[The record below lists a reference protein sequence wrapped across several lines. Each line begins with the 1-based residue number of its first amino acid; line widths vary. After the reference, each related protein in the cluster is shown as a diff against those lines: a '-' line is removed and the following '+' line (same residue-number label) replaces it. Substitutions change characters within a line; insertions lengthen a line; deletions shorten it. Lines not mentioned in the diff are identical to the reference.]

1 MADIEVRL
9 RRLLKVNAAV
19 VGHLHVRSVLTRLT
33 ASALEL
39 TGAAHASAR
48 VEGDAGPPIEARN
61 SPETSHDPGGDS
73 VDVPLS
79 VRGESFGHLTVT
91 GPPSGHWS
99 DDDIELLH
107 ALAATAGIALDKAR
121 TYEATRQRERWAQAK
136 ADVRAAASPDDAIGV
151 LLAALPDLARAELV
165 ARAHADADR
174 SLVFEPPRPAAE
186 QRLPPDHPL
195 TTAVRSGDVVHVPRN
210 VLTRIAGS
218 GDALVLPFGEPG
230 TAVVVVRAEGAAP
243 LDDGDVERL
252 RELVDEASAASSPD
266 AADPGLYAELSPRE
280 RDVLLLIADGMS
292 NRQIAERLFLSE
304 KTVKNNVTALLRKMG
319 MERRTQ
325 AAVYAAQLRDTQERP

>member
-39 TGAAHASAR
+39 TGAASASAR
-48 VEGDAGPPIEARN
+48 VQGDPGPPIEAR
-61 SPETSHDPGGDS
+61 SSHPTSSDPAGET

-79 VRGESFGHLTVT
+79 VRGEVFAHLAVT
-91 GPPSGHWS
+91 GPPAGHWS

-136 ADVRAAASPDDAIGV
+136 ADVRAAASPDDAIGI
-151 LLAALPDLARAELV
+151 LLGALPDLARAEFAV
-165 ARAHADADR
+165 RARVDVDR
-174 SLVFEPPRPAAE
+174 SLVFDAPSTVPL
-186 QRLPPDHPL
+186 QRLPADHPL
-195 TTAVRSGDVVHVPRN
+195 TTAVRAGDVTVVPRN
-210 VLTRIAGS
+210 VLTRVPGS
-218 GDALVLPFGEPG
+218 GEALVLPSGEPG
-230 TAVVVVRAEGAAP
+230 TAVVVVRPEDAAS
-243 LDDGDVERL
+243 LDADDIERL
-252 RELVDEASAASSPD
+252 SELVDEAAGASTPD
-266 AADPGLYAELSPRE
+266 AADPGLFEELTPRE

-325 AAVYAAQLRDTQERP
+325 AAVYGAQLRDTQERP

>member
-39 TGAAHASAR
+39 TGAAYASAR
-48 VEGDAGPPIEARN
+48 VEGDPGPPIEARGTHATA
-61 SPETSHDPGGDS
+61 PDPTGEA
-73 VDVPLS
+73 VEVPLS
-79 VRGESFGHLTVT
+79 VRGESFAHLTVA

-99 DDDIELLH
+99 GDDIELLH

-151 LLAALPDLARAELV
+151 LLTALPDLARAELAV
-165 ARAHADADR
+165 RAHIAADR
-174 SLVFEPPRPAAE
+174 TLHVDSPSTVSIP
-186 QRLPPDHPL
+186 QLPPDHPL
-195 TTAVRSGDVVHVPRN
+195 TTAVGAGDVVLVPRN
-210 VLTRIAGS
+210 VLTRVPGS
-218 GDALVLPFGEPG
+218 GEALVLPFGEPG
-230 TAVVVVRAEGAAP
+230 TAVVVVRAEDAAS
-243 LDDGDVERL
+243 LDSDDIERL
-252 RELVDEASAASSPD
+252 RELVDEAASAATPD
-266 AADPGLYAELSPRE
+266 AADPALFAELSPRE

-325 AAVYAAQLRDTQERP
+325 AAVYGAQLRDTQERP

>member
-19 VGHLHVRSVLTRLT
+19 VGHLHVRSVLTRLA

-39 TGAAHASAR
+39 TGAAYASAR
-48 VEGDAGPPIEARN
+48 VEGDPGPPIEAR
-61 SPETSHDPGGDS
+61 SAHATAPEAGAET

-79 VRGESFGHLTVT
+79 VRGESFAHLTVT

-99 DDDIELLH
+99 GDDIELLH

-136 ADVRAAASPDDAIGV
+136 ADVRAASSPDDAIGV
-151 LLAALPDLARAELV
+151 LLAALPDLARAEFAV
-165 ARAHADADR
+165 RAHVAADR
-174 SLVFEPPRPAAE
+174 SLVLDAPGTAPVQPLPA
-186 QRLPPDHPL
+186 DHPL
-195 TTAVRSGDVVHVPRN
+195 TAAVNTGDVVHVPRN
-210 VLTRIAGS
+210 VLTRIPGS
-218 GDALVLPFGEPG
+218 GEALVLPFGEPG
-230 TAVVVVRAEGAAP
+230 AAVVVVRSEDAAS
-243 LDDGDVERL
+243 LDADDVERL
-252 RELVDEASAASSPD
+252 RELVDEAAEASSPD
-266 AADPGLYAELSPRE
+266 AADPGLFAELSPRE

-325 AAVYAAQLRDTQERP
+325 AAVYGAQLRDTQERT